1 MPHSRPATL
10 LSGLQHRLLQWR
22 PPVQAPVAGV
32 AGFGRLL
39 LLAVATLGLLMA
51 QSGTPRLVLNWVDI
65 ASEGGTVLLLG
76 LWLVQLRLARP
87 AGRVTS
93 VLALGLG
100 ALLLGQSMDLLDELW
115 QLPKTVVWDNLLES
129 GFNLAGVVGLT
140 WGLHLWRQ
148 EQLAFSRT
156 QRGRERLFREHRH
169 LDALTA
175 LGDADY
181 MAAQIEAERRS
192 AQAGALVML
201 GWHDFPGLVLREG
214 PLVAERLQRAAGA
227 ENVVVTLGGEGVLI
241 FAPKGGAHH
250 TDRLPAF
257 NRSPRDVA
265 GAGDSFFTCTAMA
278 LRVGADI
285 WQAAYLG
292 SLAAAWQVSHV
303 GNTPMSAAELIREV
317 SQPPGRIHELRP

>member
-1 MPHSRPATL
+1 MSHSRPATL

-39 LLAVATLGLLMA
+39 LLAVAALGLLMA

-87 AGRVTS
+87 AGHVTS

-214 PLVAERLQRAAGA
+214 PLVAERLQQAAAQWLLLALRPGDLLCHYAGDRFTVLLPATGPEAAAATARALHQALAAYSCALADGRRLQPTAHMAWAPLHADRPAA
-227 ENVVVTLGGEGVLI
+227 EQMLALL
-241 FAPKGGAHH
+241 
-250 TDRLPAF
+250 DRLPA
-257 NRSPRDVA
+257 P
-265 GAGDSFFTCTAMA
+265 
-278 LRVGADI
+278 
-285 WQAAYLG
+285 
-292 SLAAAWQVSHV
+292 
-303 GNTPMSAAELIREV
+303 
-317 SQPPGRIHELRP
+317 